1 MDHFEIIQHPL
12 DRFTL
17 TGSMAD
23 LDATGRDS
31 ADQLMTMIG
40 DMKFCKGDIRGTCAR
55 YFVFIDNAWF
65 CELCLSAHIHSG
77 KLRNYFGGVSMT
89 MEWQTIHLMI
99 GKGPISFP
107 KNEDRSAR
115 TFYSAALTQSETL
128 CANSAESESQEAE
141 LGPSIQKPARNRS
154 NGTENRQP

>member
-77 KLRNYFGGVSMT
+77 KLRNYLWCIDNGVADDTFDDRQGS
-89 MEWQTIHLMI
+89 
-99 GKGPISFP
+99 ISFP